1 MNVITLGSL
10 MLAIWLLLWG
20 ALSLA
25 NVLSGLLMVAVILW
39 LIPDSDFEVRVPRF
53 RPVALAHFLGYVAID
68 VARANY
74 FVIREILSRSPSR
87 ATGVVEVPLRHSSE
101 GLLTLVANLLALTP
115 GTMPLEV
122 TQNPTVIYVHILH
135 LSDIE
140 AARRDVQRL
149 SELAVRA
156 LGSPEAIAALDHPN
170 PDDPY
175 PTSSTEPEA
184 EGSP

>member
-1 MNVITLGSL
+1 MNVVSLGGL
-10 MLAIWLLLWG
+10 MMAIWLLLWG

-25 NVLSGLLMVAVILW
+25 NVLSGLLMVAVIMW

-68 VARANY
+68 VVRANY
-74 FVIREILSRSPSR
+74 YVIREIVSRSPSR
-87 ATGVVEVPLRHSSE
+87 ATGVVEVPLRHSSD

-135 LSDIE
+135 LRDVE
-140 AARRDVQRL
+140 AARSDVQRL

-156 LGSPEAIAALDHPN
+156 LGSPEAIEALDRPN
-170 PDDPY
+170 PDDPRTAR
-175 PTSSTEPEA
+175 PPDPEA
-184 EGSP
+184 EASP